1 MGLTEKQIKTLV
13 LLASGLNVREISE
26 RTRVSIPIVRNTT
39 KEILTKLGVHTAAGA
54 VGIGFVMGII
64 SDMDVL
70 TDVAVGED

>member
-1 MGLTEKQIKTLV
+1 MGLTEQQAKTLG

-26 RTRVSIPIVRNTT
+26 RTRVPIPNVRKTT
-39 KEILTKLGVHTAAGA
+39 KAILAKLGVHTAAGA